1 MFYPCL
7 HIFIKNK
14 LSMMDNVYL
23 IFACSEDQRDLNPHQ
38 QRGLLSLLQ
47 SLAGE
52 NIPGRGTSLPAG
64 GSGPLLAPVREA
76 FI

>member
-1 MFYPCL
+1 MYCL
-7 HIFIKNK
+7 QILIKNK

-23 IFACSEDQRDLNPHQ
+23 IFACSKDQRDLNPHQ